1 MNADKIDFVKYK
13 NDIISNSLSHTL
25 IEQLSADFSQNLMY
39 GKISDG
45 LKKYANTLQIPIL
58 DKIHLSNLEKIK
70 RLQEYYYT

>member
-45 LKKYANTLQIPIL
+45 LKKYANT
-58 DKIHLSNLEKIK
+58 
-70 RLQEYYYT
+70 